1 MSRSVVRAVLVT
13 IGLLVVQL
21 SQVDTQQGPARR
33 ATARTNTGAAAARG
47 EALVRFRDAPTATLR
62 RGPIAAYV
70 DADVSTTVGRRG
82 VHLFRSRTFDVDG
95 LVNFLRTQPDVVYAE
110 PNYVLRAVA
119 TPNDQYFPLLWS
131 LLNTG
136 QAANGTPGLAGADI
150 DATKAWDVSTGS
162 RSIVVGVIDTGIDD
176 THPDL
181 AANVWTAPTSFSVV
195 VGGSTI
201 TCAAGSHG
209 FNAITS
215 TCNPRD
221 DHYHGTHVSGT
232 IGAVGNNGIGVAG
245 VNWTTSLIGA
255 KFLDANGNGFTDDA
269 IKAIE
274 FLIQTKAAFAPAG
287 AANIRV
293 LNNSWGGGED
303 SQALGDEIA
312 VAGANEMLFV
322 AAAGNNGTN
331 NDVLPFYP
339 AAYPAANL
347 LAVAATDSHDG
358 LVSFS
363 NYGAA
368 GVDLAA
374 PGVNIASTVPGGYA
388 YLSGTSMAAPHVS
401 GAAALVLSRCTL
413 TTTALRQ
420 TLLNTVDALGSLAGL
435 VSSNGRL
442 NVDRALRSCAV
453 PAAPLGLTATG
464 ADARVTLSWAAV
476 SGATSYRVQ
485 RSGTTGGP
493 YTTVATGVTTTSY
506 TDSGL
511 TNGVPYFYVVTAVN
525 AAGEGTASPQATATP
540 KATRP
545 LAPTGLTV
553 KTADGLVTLTW
564 SPTLDADGYKVKR
577 STVSGGPYTVIAAP
591 VAATFADGA
600 VTNGTTYYYRLT
612 AVNEAG
618 ESKLSK
624 QVTAKPAPVPQM
636 PTGLVVS
643 PGPTAGTVALTWS
656 ATTWATS
663 YKVYRATSATGSFS
677 SRKTVTVTSAT
688 DTGTSGRRYY
698 YAVTAINQAGSSQ
711 RSAAVSVVVP

>member
-1 MSRSVVRAVLVT
+1 MSRSVARAILVT
-13 IGLLVVQL
+13 VGLLAVPL
-21 SQVDTQQGPARR
+21 SQVDIQGGPARR
-33 ATARTNTGAAAARG
+33 ATVRTRTGAAAARG
-47 EALVRFRDAPTATLR
+47 EALVRFRDAPTAALR
-62 RGPIAAYV
+62 RGPMAAYA
-70 DADVSTTVGRRG
+70 DADVSTTVGRRA

-95 LVNFLRTQPDVVYAE
+95 LVNFLRTQPDVLYAE
-110 PNYVLRAVA
+110 PNYALHAVA
-119 TPNDQYFPLLWS
+119 TPNDQYFPLLWG

-136 QAANGTPGLAGADI
+136 QTANGTAGVAGADI
-150 DATKAWDVSTGS
+150 DATNAWDVSTGS
-162 RSIVVGVIDTGIDD
+162 RSVVVGVIDTGIDH

-181 AANVWTAPTSFSVV
+181 VANLWTAPAPFSVV

-201 TCAAGSHG
+201 SCPAGSHG

-215 TCNPRD
+215 ACDPRD

-232 IGAVGNNGIGVAG
+232 IGAAGNNGIGVAG

-255 KFLDANGNGFTDDA
+255 KFLDSTGNGFTDDA
-269 IKAIE
+269 IRAIE
-274 FLIQTKAAFAPAG
+274 FLIQTKATFASSD

-293 LNNSWGGGED
+293 LNNSWGGGQD
-303 SQALGDEIA
+303 SQALGDEIDL
-312 VAGANEMLFV
+312 AGANEMLFV

-339 AAYPAANL
+339 AAYGSANL
-347 LAVAATDSHDG
+347 LSVAATDSRDG
-358 LVSFS
+358 LASFS

-413 TTTALRQ
+413 TTTALRDL
-420 TLLNTVDALGSLAGL
+420 LLNTVDALGSLAGF
-435 VSSNGRL
+435 VSSSGRL

-453 PAAPLGLTATG
+453 PAAPVGVTATG
-464 ADARVTLSWAAV
+464 ADGRVALAWTAV
-476 SGATSYRVQ
+476 SGATSYRVK
-485 RSGTTGGP
+485 RAGTTGGP
-493 YTTVATGVTTTSY
+493 YTTVATGLATPGY
-506 TDSGL
+506 TDTGL

-525 AAGEGTASPQATATP
+525 VAGEGAPSLQVTAIP
-540 KATRP
+540 KATKP
-545 LAPTGLTV
+545 VAPTGLAV
-553 KTADGLVTLTW
+553 KTADSLVTLTW
-564 SPTLDADGYKVKR
+564 SPTPGADGYRVKR
-577 STVSGGPYTVIAAP
+577 STVSGGPYTI
-591 VAATFADGA
+591 VASPATPTFADGA
-600 VTNGTTYYYRLT
+600 VTNGTTYYYRVT
-612 AVNEAG
+612 AVNGAG

-624 QVTAKPAPVPQM
+624 QVTGRPAPGPQI
-636 PTGLVVS
+636 PTGLVVT
-643 PGPTAGTVALTWS
+643 PGPAAGSVSLTWN

-698 YAVTAINQAGSSQ
+698 YAVTAINSSGTSA
-711 RSAAVSVVVP
+711 RSATVSVVVP